1 MLHIPGEPYL
11 DSWAHSDHAFTVTFP
26 SMYSVSIGLV
36 LFCFFGHF
44 QVHVEFLDQGSDP
57 SHSSAYSIPV
67 AMRDPLTHCDRR
79 GIEAC
84 PSAAEMPQIML
95 YHSWSSYRSNFWC
108 LSFGIQKVV
117 LPLRYRAVWNWWTSG
132 LCLFP
137 QKMTLREE
145 IYVQK
150 IWGVCPQKQHHEGT

>member
-26 SMYSVSIGLV
+26 SMYSISIGLV

-67 AMRDPLTHCDRR
+67 AMRDPLTHCSRPGNEPASMVLQKCHPSHCATMGTTIFLFFLFLTSVCSNKSIQDADFVFWTFI
-79 GIEAC
+79 IEVALLLEKMYLNSC
-84 PSAAEMPQIML
+84 
-95 YHSWSSYRSNFWC
+95 F
-108 LSFGIQKVV
+108 
-117 LPLRYRAVWNWWTSG
+117 
-132 LCLFP
+132 LCICYL
-137 QKMTLREE
+137 KLKES
-145 IYVQK
+145 K
-150 IWGVCPQKQHHEGT
+150 